1 MNHINNILT
10 SLQTIKKFKF
20 TTKITLY
27 VNISNN
33 KFNTNKKSVK
43 EKIKII
49 SFQLLPLQKP
59 NLGE

>member
-27 VNISNN
+27 VNTSNN